1 MKKKKELK
9 SADIEIKAIAHKGM
23 ALGKTSEGMVVLTK
37 NAVPGDHVEVRL
49 HKKRKG
55 VWLGL
60 FTKIISPSPHRVAP
74 LCQHFSVCGGCSWQD
89 LKYEEQLHQKE
100 TIVRD
105 AIQRIAKI
113 DASVIEPI
121 VGAKDTFYYRNKLEY
136 TFSTYKWKIEKDEDI
151 SSPQNALGFHR
162 PESFFKIVDIEKC
175 HLQIDISNQIRN
187 TIKQLAAAEDLSF
200 YDIKNHT
207 GLLRNLIIRTNSS
220 GDVMLSLIIG
230 SNTEEK
236 VINLLSQI
244 QEKFSNIKSIFVG
257 FNQKRNDSLFE
268 VNFKNIYGENYLI
281 ETLNHVK
288 FYISPKSFFQ
298 TNTKQ
303 AELLYSLVEDFAQL
317 KGTETIYDLYC
328 GVGSIGI
335 YLAKNAKTII
345 GVEEIEDAILDARKN
360 ASLNQ
365 LENTHFYT
373 GDAKLIVNE
382 SLFEKHGEADL
393 IIVDPPRA
401 GLHEDLIKTLLNI
414 AAKKIIYVSCNPAT
428 QARDLLLLCEKYD
441 VTRTKPVDMFPHT
454 NHVECIAALE
464 LKS

>member
-1 MKKKKELK
+1 
-9 SADIEIKAIAHKGM
+9 
-23 ALGKTSEGMVVLTK
+23 
-37 NAVPGDHVEVRL
+37 
-49 HKKRKG
+49 
-55 VWLGL
+55 
-60 FTKIISPSPHRVAP
+60 
-74 LCQHFSVCGGCSWQD
+74 
-89 LKYEEQLHQKE
+89 
-100 TIVRD
+100 
-105 AIQRIAKI
+105 
-113 DASVIEPI
+113 
-121 VGAKDTFYYRNKLEY
+121 
-136 TFSTYKWKIEKDEDI
+136 
-151 SSPQNALGFHR
+151 
-162 PESFFKIVDIEKC
+162 
-175 HLQIDISNQIRN
+175 
-187 TIKQLAAAEDLSF
+187 
-200 YDIKNHT
+200 HT

-220 GDVMLSLIIG
+220 GEVMLSLIIG
-230 SNTEEK
+230 SNTEDK

-244 QEKFSNIKSIFVG
+244 QEKFSSIKSIFVG

-428 QARDLLLLCEKYD
+428 QARDLLLLCEKYH